1 MTRLRHRIG
10 VLIVVLGVSLS
21 ACQPQRQ
28 VTDTGLNMWL
38 FKPEGEGP
46 FPAVVL
52 MHGCGGLER
61 DTSHRTVWRG
71 LRGHASKLNANGYVG
86 LIVDSFG
93 PRGLTD
99 VCQFPRKGY
108 APQYIDAHAA
118 FDYLA
123 SLPEVDSNRIGFVGQ
138 SLGGDTA
145 LELSQGSSVD
155 SRAASGLGTY
165 AAVVAYYP
173 WCENHYAHSLRR
185 PVLILT
191 GAKDDWTPAARCRDL
206 DHVARGWGSKH
217 FLDLEVYPDAHHSF
231 DLPMGGP
238 YYVEG
243 QRGGRHTVQG
253 NHAAGRDSQ
262 ARMIEFFDHHLAAA
276 R

>member
-1 MTRLRHRIG
+1 MTKLRYCIG
-10 VLIVVLGVSLS
+10 VLIVVLGVSLA

-28 VTDTGLNMWL
+28 VTDTGLNSWL

-52 MHGCGGLER
+52 MHGCSGLER

-71 LRGHASKLNANGYVG
+71 LRGHASLLNANGYVA

-99 VCQFPRKGY
+99 VCQHPRKGY
-108 APQYIDAHAA
+108 TPQFIDAHAA
-118 FDYLA
+118 FKHLA
-123 SLPEVDSNRIGFVGQ
+123 LMPDVDSNRIGFVGQ

-145 LELSQGSSVD
+145 LKLSQKSSVESD
-155 SRAASGLGTY
+155 LASEFGTY

-173 WCENHYAHSLRR
+173 WCNNYYARFVRR
-185 PVLILT
+185 PVLILA
-191 GAKDDWTPAARCRDL
+191 GAEDNWTPAVRCRNL
-206 DHVARGWGSKH
+206 LGFARTWGGEH
-217 FLDLEVYPDAHHSF
+217 LLELVVYPDAHHSF

-243 QRGGRHTVQG
+243 LMGRRHTVQG
-253 NHAAGRDSQ
+253 NPEARRESQ
-262 ARMIEFFDHHLAAA
+262 ARMIEFFDRHLATA